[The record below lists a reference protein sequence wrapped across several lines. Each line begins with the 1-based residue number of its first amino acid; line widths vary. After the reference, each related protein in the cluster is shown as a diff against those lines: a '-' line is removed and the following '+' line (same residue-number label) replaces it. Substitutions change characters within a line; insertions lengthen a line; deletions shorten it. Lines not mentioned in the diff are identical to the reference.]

1 MIENTMQQ
9 AVGHK
14 SPGVTPRQHPMSMCP
29 MAKMCERMMEKSHS
43 GSLRMLP
50 GALLIVLGV
59 LIFLEPRI
67 VVWLVG
73 TVAVLMGIMFLIM
86 ARFIGRL
93 HKPSF

>member
-1 MIENTMQQ
+1 MINDTTQRAAEE
-9 AVGHK
+9 K
-14 SPGVTPRQHPMSMCP
+14 SPGATARQYPMAMCP

-43 GSLRMLP
+43 GSLLMLP

-73 TVAVLMGIMFLIM
+73 TVAVLMGIMFFIM